1 LVIPFICVLW
11 SGTVSAQ
18 QTEPEEEGRQDQ
30 VWKLVFT
37 GNDNFSSIVLA
48 EQIATEAP
56 TFWEKMSFWKD
67 GGHPVDEIMIQKDAI
82 RIRNFYQRRGF
93 YDVRVTYR
101 LEEMGKSWKQKLTFE
116 VDERS
121 AIRIANLEH
130 AFQTRNGNVQSIRES
145 IEYRRFKEQ
154 QPMRQGSRYEQIRIP
169 EVVGQLRDVLRNL
182 GYPYAEVDIDAEID
196 TASLAADVA
205 VVANTGP
212 QAAISE
218 ISVEGARSVSDR
230 YVIRESGLK
239 QGDRYSYEE
248 VQKAQRELFNHHMFQ
263 FVTISIPEQ
272 EQDSTLNLLMRVRE
286 AQLRTVE
293 ASVGFGTEE
302 LARGQLR
309 WIHRNAFQ
317 KGHQFTATGRASFI
331 QQLVSMDYLFPY
343 VYNNKSSFVISP
355 FGEHQLEKSFE
366 LYTAG
371 LTNSFIYQYQRN
383 LTGTV
388 SYQITKNRELSKQ
401 TDVTLPDSTIRYDL
415 SSLQLSGYYSQGYGR
430 EQLGWVV
437 QPYAEISGFFG
448 FATFAFQKAS
458 IDVRRFTK
466 LGESTTLATR
476 VQAGGIVNA
485 SVDSLPRN
493 IRFFLGGT
501 NSVRGWLRQELGP
514 KEAAF
519 KTEIVEDPDAGQVD
533 TVSTFDRY
541 VPVGGRAMFAFN
553 IELRQEFNKFIKGF
567 GVAAFLDGG
576 QIWRS
581 VSTIGRRGI
590 QFGTG
595 AGLRY
600 RSPIGPLRIDVGY
613 KLNPTDQDLGLFD
626 DQDRAGFWDKVGI
639 HFSIGQAF

>member
-1 LVIPFICVLW
+1 MVIPFICMLL
-11 SGTVSAQ
+11 SGSVNAQ
-18 QTEPEEEGRQDQ
+18 QTESVEEGRQDQ

-37 GNDNFSSIVLA
+37 GNDAFSSFVLG
-48 EQIATEAP
+48 EQIATESP
-56 TFWEKMSFWKD
+56 TFWEKMKFWNI
-67 GGHPVDEIMIQKDAI
+67 GGHPADEIMIQKDVI
-82 RIRNFYQRRGF
+82 RIENFYRRRGF
-93 YDVRVTYR
+93 YDARVTYR
-101 LEEMGKSWKQKLTFE
+101 LEEMGKSWKKKLTFE
-116 VDERS
+116 VDERA
-121 AIRIANLEH
+121 AIRVTNLEH
-130 AFQTRNGNVQSIRES
+130 VFQTENGEVEAIQES

-154 QPMRQGSRYEQIRIP
+154 QPMRQGNRYEQIRIP

-182 GYPYAEVDIDAEID
+182 GYPYAEVDIEADID

-205 VVANTGP
+205 VVSNTGP
-212 QAAISE
+212 RSNISE

-248 VQKAQRELFNHHMFQ
+248 IQEAQRELFNHHMFQ

-272 EQDSTLNLLMRVRE
+272 EQDSTLDLLMRVRE
-286 AQLRTVE
+286 AQPRTVE
-293 ASVGFGTEE
+293 ASIGFGTEE

-309 WIHRNAFQ
+309 WIHRNVFQ

-331 QQLVSMDYLFPY
+331 QQLASMDYLFPY

-366 LYTAG
+366 LYTVG
-371 LTNSFIYQYQRN
+371 LTNSFIYQYRRN

-388 SYQITKNRELSKQ
+388 SYQITKNRELSRQ

-415 SSLQLSGYYSQGYGR
+415 SSLQLNGYYSQGYGR

-437 QPYAEISGFFG
+437 QPFVEISGFFG

-466 LGESTTLATR
+466 LGESTTLAAR

-514 KEAAF
+514 KEANF
-519 KTEIVEDPDAGQVD
+519 RTEIVEDTDAGQVD

-541 VPVGGRAMFAFN
+541 VPVGGRAMFGFN
-553 IELRQEFNKFIKGF
+553 IELRQEFNKFINGF

-581 VSTIGRRGI
+581 ISTIGSRGI
-590 QFGTG
+590 QFGAG
-595 AGLRY
+595 GGLRY
-600 RSPIGPLRIDVGY
+600 RSPIGPLRVDVGY

-626 DQDRAGFWDKVGI
+626 EQDRAGFWDKVGI